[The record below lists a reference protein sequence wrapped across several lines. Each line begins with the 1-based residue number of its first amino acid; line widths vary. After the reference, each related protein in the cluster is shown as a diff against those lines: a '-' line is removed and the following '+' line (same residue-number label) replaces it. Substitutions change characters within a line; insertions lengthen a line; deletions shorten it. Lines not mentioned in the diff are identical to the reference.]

1 MFGNPY
7 DRHDGVNFCALGVP
21 AAKDERSLITILTQE
36 CLKDRNVWL
45 FAITYF
51 FVYVVRQVNPG
62 APCLSSRSF
71 DKNVDHDHH
80 P

>member
-1 MFGNPY
+1 VHPG
-7 DRHDGVNFCALGVP
+7 GAP
-21 AAKDERSLITILTQE
+21 AKKDERSLLTILLQE

-51 FVYVVRQVNPG
+51 FVYVVRQARHGLQSVAGPTTMLT
-62 APCLSSRSF
+62 PKQRRCR
-71 DKNVDHDHH
+71 

>member
-1 MFGNPY
+1 MRLPPSRALNPGSTG
-7 DRHDGVNFCALGVP
+7 RTAGIP
-21 AAKDERSLITILTQE
+21 AKKDERSLVTILFQE

-51 FVYVVRQVNPG
+51 FVYVVRQARPG
-62 APCLSSRSF
+62 IRP
-71 DKNVDHDHH
+71 K